1 MMITRSVK
9 LVTMNF
15 LFLALMQWVPPSAG
29 TEAYAAGTQESQREA
44 NMTTSNSKESPLACN
59 INALNAAERSRIHAL
74 LTEFRANAQGIKELP
89 NGYAVRLS
97 KEASLI
103 RDVAEYITLERL
115 CCPFFDFGLESEAE
129 GGYIWLAL
137 TGRQGVKEFSKIEFA
152 IQKADT
158 FEGPVNAKQS
168 PLVCND
174 AALTTAQLVR
184 LGALVKGFRTAKQE
198 VKELPDGYALRLPC
212 ETSTIMDV
220 AEFMA
225 LVRTCSPYFDTA
237 LEAGREDGP
246 VWLRVTGRPGV
257 KQLVRSEF
265 LNA

>member
-1 MMITRSVK
+1 
-9 LVTMNF
+9 L
-15 LFLALMQWVPPSAG
+15 
-29 TEAYAAGTQESQREA
+29 AAGQASNASGSQESQQEA
-44 NMTTSNSKESPLACN
+44 NMTTSHSKESPLACN
-59 INALNAAERSRIHAL
+59 VNALNAAQRNRIHEL
-74 LTEFRANAQGIKELP
+74 LAKFRGAAQGIKELP
-89 NGYAVRLS
+89 NGYAVWLS
-97 KEASLI
+97 NEASFI
-103 RDVAEYITLERL
+103 RDVAEFITLERL
-115 CCPFFDFGLESEAE
+115 CCPFFDFRLESEAE
-129 GGYIWLAL
+129 GGNIWLAL
-137 TGRQGVKEFSKIEFA
+137 TGREGVKELAKIEFA
-152 IQKADT
+152 IQKADA
-158 FEGPVNAKQS
+158 FEGPANTKQS